1 MDDTSRLHLM
11 IVAPKETRNGRR
23 IYKDLTLLPLP
34 DDVKLCPVHTFK
46 ALLVHPSRATSD
58 FLFVNSRQPTQPL
71 AVTTLSTYVRSVLR
85 LSPTASQVGS
95 RLPSVRSV
103 ASDKALRNGVPLD
116 EVLLMGNWS
125 SSTVFNNHYQRNRQ
139 IVQNI
144 SAAVINEIP

>member
-1 MDDTSRLHLM
+1 M

-34 DDVKLCPVHTFK
+34 DDVELCPVHTFK

-71 AVTTLSTYVRSVLR
+71 AVTTLSTYVRSVLY

-125 SSTVFNNHYQRNRQ
+125 SSTVFNNHYRRDRQ
-139 IVQNI
+139 TVQNI